1 MAKKTYKKPPTKKSG
16 PSLYDTTVKDQYGKP
31 VVNKPSDSK
40 KKPYG
45 MASKTSD
52 KKKVVKKVET
62 KKQTTPSK
70 PKVTGNSFLDVATGA
85 RSSNY
90 YSVKPKPNSSSIK
103 KPETKKPETK
113 SQVVNNNLT
122 TGPTVSQLWK
132 EKTGTSWS
140 EAKSLGLTDGSAS
153 ANLDLMKKLKSG
165 SINKNTIKS
174 DKAARDIE
182 PFKKEMERNVQDE
195 LSGKIKFDEPVPAM
209 RRGGSV
215 KKMRKNR
222 MKKK

>member
-1 MAKKTYKKPPTKKSG
+1 MAKKTYKKPPAKKSG

-85 RSSNY
+85 RSADY
-90 YSVKPKPNSSSIK
+90 YSVKTKPKV
-103 KPETKKPETK
+103 TA
-113 SQVVNNNLT
+113 
-122 TGPTVSQLWK
+122 PTVSQLWK

-153 ANLDLMKKLKSG
+153 ANTALMKKLQSG
-165 SINKNTIKS
+165 SVNKNTVKS
-174 DKAARDIE
+174 DKAARNIE

-215 KKMRKNR
+215 SKMRKKIAVKR
-222 MKKK
+222 KK

>member
-1 MAKKTYKKPPTKKSG
+1 MAKTTYKKTPAKKSG

-40 KKPYG
+40 KKPYN

-103 KPETKKPETK
+103 NPETKP
-113 SQVVNNNLT
+113 QVVNNNLI

-174 DKAARDIE
+174 DKAARNIE

-215 KKMRKNR
+215 KKMRTGST
-222 MKKK
+222 MKRKK